1 MAELNSRLAS
11 EQEARDVAEDAREQ
25 EWEKRNFARALF
37 AGTFE
42 LDLLWPPPEPDPAE
56 HERARDWLARV
67 EAFSLA
73 HIDGDAIDR
82 EGWVPEEVLKGLAEL
97 GAYGIKI
104 PREYGGLGFSQTTY
118 AKALQIVASR
128 CGSTGA
134 FLSAHQSIGVPGPL
148 IYFGTEEQKQRY
160 LPRLAGGALSAFALT
175 EADVGSDPANMSAHA
190 ERTQDGKHWI
200 LNGEKLWCTN
210 GTPVR
215 TSIVRDGGDPLPQ
228 EGPAR
233 QEADQRLYRRDE
245 LGRSRGPAPLRFHGA
260 EGNLERGDALHQR

>member
-200 LNGEKLWCTN
+200 LNGEKLWCT
-210 GTPVR
+210 TDPVR
-215 TSIVRDGGDPLPQ
+215 TS
-228 EGPAR
+228 
-233 QEADQRLYRRDE
+233 
-245 LGRSRGPAPLRFHGA
+245 SS
-260 EGNLERGDALHQR
+260 